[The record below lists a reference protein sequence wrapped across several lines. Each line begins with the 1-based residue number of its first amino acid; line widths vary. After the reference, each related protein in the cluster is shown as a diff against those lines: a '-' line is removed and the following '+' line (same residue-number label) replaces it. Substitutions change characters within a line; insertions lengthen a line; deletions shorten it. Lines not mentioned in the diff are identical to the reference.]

1 MAKLVDA
8 LDLGSSEIS
17 RESSSLSIRN
27 IYLNYNVIMNQYYRY
42 IFSMSHLSKVKTSL
56 KEISF
61 LKKSLTKLNIP
72 FNVEST
78 LDDLETLSIPQQK
91 SNIEF
96 SWNGHE
102 YELSTDLSF
111 WQQRVPVDEFLNQVT
126 QTYTYFSVLEET
138 EVLGFEKVSA
148 DENVILM
155 ERWV

>member
-1 MAKLVDA
+1 
-8 LDLGSSEIS
+8 
-17 RESSSLSIRN
+17 
-27 IYLNYNVIMNQYYRY
+27 
-42 IFSMSHLSKVKTSL
+42 MSHLSKVKTSL

-72 FNVEST
+72 FNVETT
-78 LDDLETLSIPQQK
+78 LDNLETIVIPQQK

-96 SWNGHE
+96 AWNGHE

-111 WQQRVPVDEFLNQVT
+111 WQQRVPVDEFLNKVT

-138 EVLGFEKVSA
+138 EILGFEKVTA

>member
-1 MAKLVDA
+1 
-8 LDLGSSEIS
+8 
-17 RESSSLSIRN
+17 
-27 IYLNYNVIMNQYYRY
+27 
-42 IFSMSHLSKVKTSL
+42 MSHLSKVKTSL

-72 FNVEST
+72 FNVETT
-78 LDDLETLSIPQQK
+78 LDNLETIVIPQQK

-111 WQQRVPVDEFLNQVT
+111 WQQRVPVDEFLNKVT

-138 EVLGFEKVSA
+138 EILGFEKVSA